1 MSPKRQRLVLLTVA
15 LVGLGGATALGLS
28 AIGDNATY
36 FYAPTDLAKT
46 PPAPG
51 ETFRLGG
58 LVEPG
63 SIARAPDGV
72 TVAFL
77 VTDNATTTPVRYT
90 GLTPD
95 LFKEGSGVIA
105 TGRLAPDGTFEAS
118 ELLAKHDE
126 KYMPPEV
133 AESLERGAAMH
144 KSATV
149 KAN

>member
-15 LVGLGGATALGLS
+15 LCAAGGATALGLS
-28 AIGDNATY
+28 AIGESATY
-36 FYAPTDLAKT
+36 FYAPSDLAKT
-46 PPAPG
+46 PPETG

-58 LVEPG
+58 LVAPG
-63 SIARAPDGV
+63 SIARGDDGV
-72 TVAFL
+72 TVAFA
-77 VTDNATTTPVRYT
+77 VTDNALTTQVRYK

-105 TGRLAPDGTFEAS
+105 TGRMGPDGTFEAS

-133 AESLERGAAMH
+133 ADSLEKAKAMH

-149 KAN
+149 QAD